1 MQQVANFIANSDYP
15 FDMITY
21 CAKYTL
27 TDDGSNYQE
36 DKFKHNLPYTPLLF
50 GTWGDKED
58 YSGYTGTLAPAGM
71 IFSLKVAADSEY
83 VYVYK
88 TAYNPT
94 AGDKFYLKIYGFAPT
109 TWTGDCKPTAQS
121 GTSLLFDT
129 DKEYAPLIASGYMRS
144 YNISAPATNTNYSFT
159 IGKDGMV
166 NIPTDT
172 QQMALNLFYGDSLR
186 DAPKCMLWFESA
198 ETGKVEQSGWAR
210 FMSTGYPNTQTSPY
224 VMYQSTNGGLLAI
237 NAGMRTSSQPANTFH
252 IRVYA

>member
-27 TDDGSNYQE
+27 TDNGSTSQTVQ
-36 DKFKHNLPYTPLLF
+36 FAHNLPYTPLLF

-58 YSGYTGTLAPAGM
+58 YSRYTGTLAPAGM
-71 IFSLKVAADSEY
+71 FFSLTVAADSQY
-83 VYVYK
+83 VYITK
-88 TAYNPT
+88 NAYNPT

-121 GTSLLFDT
+121 GTALLFDT
-129 DKEYAPLIASGYMRS
+129 DKEYAPLLAAGYMRG
-144 YNISAPATNTNYSFT
+144 YNISAPTTNTNYSFV
-159 IGKDGMV
+159 IGKNGMV
-166 NIPTDT
+166 EIPEDT
-172 QQMALNLFYGDSLR
+172 QQATLNLFYGNVLI
-186 DAPKCMLWFESA
+186 DAPKCMLWVEYA
-198 ETGKVEQSGWAR
+198 ETGKIEQSGWAR

-224 VMYQSTNGGLLAI
+224 VMYQPTNGGLLAI